1 MARNLTL
8 ALSIA
13 LLAAGAVSAAP
24 AQKTPAAEK
33 ATPTPAPADSLPIF
47 DPEADGDMTI
57 AYYKSVCDQSN
68 RRMILV
74 FGTNDCPPCRN
85 VNKAIY
91 EPKFLT
97 QLLRQ
102 FVPAFVDVT
111 PGNANAAIPARFG
124 VDPKAPL
131 PAIIIFG
138 PRGGVDEVLREGE
151 MAAIAAKGPEAVQL
165 WIIQRFERS
174 KPE

>member
-1 MARNLTL
+1 MTRTLTL

-13 LLAAGAVSAAP
+13 LLAAGAAEAAP
-24 AQKTPAAEK
+24 QKKPAAAK
-33 ATPTPAPADSLPIF
+33 ATPTPPKADPLPIF

-57 AYYKSVCDQSN
+57 AHYKGVCDQSN
-68 RRMILV
+68 RRMVLV
-74 FGTNDCPPCRN
+74 FGTNDCKPCRN
-85 VNKAIY
+85 VNSAIY

-97 QLLRQ
+97 QFLRQ

-111 PGNANAAIPARFG
+111 PGNANAALPARFG

-131 PAIIIFG
+131 PAIVIFG
-138 PRGGVDEVLREGE
+138 SKGGVDEVLKEGE

-165 WIIQRFERS
+165 WILQRFDRS

>member
-1 MARNLTL
+1 MTRYLTL

-13 LLAAGAVSAAP
+13 LLSAGTASAAP
-24 AQKTPAAEK
+24 AEK
-33 ATPTPAPADSLPIF
+33 KPAPASPSPAPAAADTLPIF
-47 DPEADGDMTI
+47 DPEADGSLTI

-68 RRMILV
+68 RRLLLV
-74 FGTNDCPPCRN
+74 FGTNDCKPCRN

-97 QLLRQ
+97 QFLRQ

-111 PGNANAAIPARFG
+111 AGNANAAIPAQFG

-131 PAIIIFG
+131 PAIVIIG
-138 PRGGVDEVLREGE
+138 PRGGVNEVLREGE
-151 MAAIAAKGPEAVQL
+151 MAEIAAKGPEAVEL

>member
-1 MARNLTL
+1 MTRTLTL

-13 LLAAGAVSAAP
+13 LLAAGAGAAAAP
-24 AQKTPAAEK
+24 QKKPAAAK
-33 ATPTPAPADSLPIF
+33 ATPTPAKADPLPIF

-57 AYYKSVCDQSN
+57 AHYKGVCDQSN
-68 RRMILV
+68 RRMVLV
-74 FGTNDCPPCRN
+74 FGTNDCKPCRN
-85 VNKAIY
+85 VNAAIY

-97 QLLRQ
+97 QFLRQ

-111 PGNANAAIPARFG
+111 PGNANAALPARFG

-131 PAIIIFG
+131 PAIVILG
-138 PRGGVDEVLREGE
+138 SKGGVDEVLREGE

-165 WIIQRFERS
+165 WILQRFDRS